1 MGDKVNYE
9 KLLASLLPFI
19 SPDDIAEILKGTD
32 GEAIHGIVASTYDGD
47 DDAARLLAHKT
58 EYTSRH
64 EKNKKDEDADSTFSY
79 EDGVK
84 DGKDLKDV
92 DPDDEFIKSV
102 YESLEERPEDN
113 DYCRG
118 IIDGYEAARS
128 EGAKKPNTN
137 DAQSAID
144 DTLNAFK
151 TLSDERCKE
160 ILTSYDSFGDDEE
173 KIKEF
178 VDSLSDEEYAALY
191 KELAKRELTPEDVV
205 ATLSPEALDVLK
217 EALNDDEVEE
227 VAVESE
233 PEEETSD
240 NKNALARLLGSIKL

>member
-1 MGDKVNYE
+1 M
-9 KLLASLLPFI
+9 
-19 SPDDIAEILKGTD
+19 
-32 GEAIHGIVASTYDGD
+32 
-47 DDAARLLAHKT
+47 
-58 EYTSRH
+58 
-64 EKNKKDEDADSTFSY
+64 
-79 EDGVK
+79 
-84 DGKDLKDV
+84 
-92 DPDDEFIKSV
+92 

-118 IIDGYEAARS
+118 IIDGYESARS

-144 DTLNAFK
+144 DTLTAFK

-178 VDSLSDEEYAALY
+178 VDSLSDEEYAMLY

-217 EALNDDEVEE
+217 EALNDDEVKE

-233 PEEETSD
+233 PEEEEETSD